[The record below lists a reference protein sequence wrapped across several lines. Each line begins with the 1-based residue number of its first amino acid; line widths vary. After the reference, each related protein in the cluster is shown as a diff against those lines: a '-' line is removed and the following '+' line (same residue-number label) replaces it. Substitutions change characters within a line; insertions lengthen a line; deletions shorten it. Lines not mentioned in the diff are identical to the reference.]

1 MQEKSI
7 PAAAHDQGRRLS
19 PAEEDAQ
26 VEHAILGL
34 LLVSPQV
41 PGLWSADEI
50 AREIG
55 NPVATADA
63 LARLDGAGL
72 IHRCEGFVF
81 PSRAA
86 ARFDEIEL

>member
-1 MQEKSI
+1 
-7 PAAAHDQGRRLS
+7 L
-19 PAEEDAQ
+19 
-26 VEHAILGL
+26 
-34 LLVSPQV
+34 PQA
-41 PGLWSADEI
+41 PGLWSAEEV

-86 ARFDEIEL
+86 ARFDETDCSR